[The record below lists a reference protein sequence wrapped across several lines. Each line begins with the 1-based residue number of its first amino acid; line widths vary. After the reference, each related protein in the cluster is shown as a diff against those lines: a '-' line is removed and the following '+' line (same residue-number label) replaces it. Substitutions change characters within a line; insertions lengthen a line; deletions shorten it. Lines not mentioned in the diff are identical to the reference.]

1 MSSQNKQIQILNGSV
16 LFREGDQ
23 GDCAYV
29 IEEGKILV
37 YLEREGEEVP
47 ISLLKK
53 GEIFGEMSLIDNL
66 PRSASVKALEDCV
79 LAVITKDQLLERFN
93 SSDSLVQLL
102 LKVMMNRV
110 RKNNSSYTQ
119 IQDLN
124 ANLDQDL
131 DQNGVD
137 AAIENLKL
145 ENRLQEALN
154 NNEFEMFY
162 QPIINI
168 KLNQA
173 IGCEALIR
181 WKDPLHGYVQ
191 PDKFID
197 FLENS
202 RLITPVGNW
211 IFERCFQDYHKLKA
225 LFGQDFM
232 MSINVS
238 SRQFVHPEFMN
249 DLEKLTWTHK
259 IQSKNIKL
267 EVTER
272 VMMDGSV
279 ALDILSKCKA
289 KGFNISID
297 DFGTGF
303 SSLSYLRDFPAD
315 YLKIDRSFVCASTK
329 DEKSKAITFAVI
341 DLAHR
346 LKMGVIAEGV
356 ETEQQLQLLS
366 SHGCNDVQGFLF
378 SKPVGPF
385 QTELYWRQRM
395 SNPGR
400 ALRCDQL
407 TQSDDAA
414 ARTMKVAA
422 MA

>member
-16 LFREGDQ
+16 LFREGEQ

-66 PRSASVKALEDCV
+66 PRSASVKAIEDCV
-79 LAVITKDQLLERFN
+79 LAVVTKDQLLERFN

-110 RKNNSSYTQ
+110 RKNNLSYTQ

-124 ANLDQDL
+124 TNPNQDL

-211 IFERCFQDYHKLKA
+211 IFERCFQDYHKLKG
-225 LFGQDFM
+225 LFGQDYM

-249 DLEKLTWTHK
+249 DLEKLTWKHK

-289 KGFNISID
+289 KGFHISID

-303 SSLSYLRDFPAD
+303 SSLQYLSQMPVS
-315 YLKIDRSFVCASTK
+315 YLKIDKSFVSKISK
-329 DEKSKAITFAVI
+329 DMKVLAVVRSMI
-341 DLAHR
+341 FMAEALG
-346 LKMGVIAEGV
+346 MEVIAEGV
-356 ETEQQLQLLS
+356 ETAEERSALL
-366 SHGCNDVQGFLF
+366 GLGANYAQGWLYSKAVPVDQFLKLPIF
-378 SKPVGPF
+378 YVGVK
-385 QTELYWRQRM
+385 
-395 SNPGR
+395 
-400 ALRCDQL
+400 
-407 TQSDDAA
+407 AA
-414 ARTMKVAA
+414 
-422 MA
+422 

>member
-79 LAVITKDQLLERFN
+79 LAVVTKDQLLERFN
-93 SSDSLVQLL
+93 TSDSLVQLL

-110 RKNNSSYTQ
+110 RKNNLSYTQ

-124 ANLDQDL
+124 ANQNQDL

-197 FLENS
+197 F
-202 RLITPVGNW
+202 
-211 IFERCFQDYHKLKA
+211 
-225 LFGQDFM
+225 
-232 MSINVS
+232 
-238 SRQFVHPEFMN
+238 
-249 DLEKLTWTHK
+249 
-259 IQSKNIKL
+259 
-267 EVTER
+267 
-272 VMMDGSV
+272 
-279 ALDILSKCKA
+279 
-289 KGFNISID
+289 
-297 DFGTGF
+297 
-303 SSLSYLRDFPAD
+303 
-315 YLKIDRSFVCASTK
+315 
-329 DEKSKAITFAVI
+329 
-341 DLAHR
+341 
-346 LKMGVIAEGV
+346 
-356 ETEQQLQLLS
+356 
-366 SHGCNDVQGFLF
+366 
-378 SKPVGPF
+378 
-385 QTELYWRQRM
+385 
-395 SNPGR
+395 
-400 ALRCDQL
+400 
-407 TQSDDAA
+407 
-414 ARTMKVAA
+414 
-422 MA
+422 

>member
-37 YLEREGEEVP
+37 YLERDGEEVP

-66 PRSASVKALEDCV
+66 PRSASVKAIEDCV

-93 SSDSLVQLL
+93 TSDSLVQLL

-225 LFGQDFM
+225 LFGQDYM

-238 SRQFVHPEFMN
+238 SRQFVHPEFLN
-249 DLEKLTWTHK
+249 DLEKLTWKHK
-259 IQSKNIKL
+259 IQSKYIKL

-289 KGFNISID
+289 KGFHISID

-303 SSLSYLRDFPAD
+303 SSLQYLSQMPVS
-315 YLKIDRSFVCASTK
+315 YLKIDKSFVSKISK
-329 DEKSKAITFAVI
+329 DMKVLAVVRSMI
-341 DLAHR
+341 FMAEALG
-346 LKMGVIAEGV
+346 MEVIAEGV
-356 ETEQQLQLLS
+356 ETAEERSALL
-366 SHGCNDVQGFLF
+366 GLGANYAQGWLY
-378 SKPVGPF
+378 SKAVPV
-385 QTELYWRQRM
+385 
-395 SNPGR
+395 
-400 ALRCDQL
+400 DQFIKL
-407 TQSDDAA
+407 PIFYVGVKAA
-414 ARTMKVAA
+414 
-422 MA
+422 

>member
-37 YLEREGEEVP
+37 YLVRDGEEVP

-66 PRSASVKALEDCV
+66 PRSASVKAIEDCV

-93 SSDSLVQLL
+93 TSDSLVQLL

-225 LFGQDFM
+225 LFGQDYM

-238 SRQFVHPEFMN
+238 SRQFVHPEFLN
-249 DLEKLTWTHK
+249 DLEKLTWKHK
-259 IQSKNIKL
+259 IQSKYIKL

-289 KGFNISID
+289 KGFHISID

-303 SSLSYLRDFPAD
+303 SSLQYLSQMPVS
-315 YLKIDRSFVCASTK
+315 YLKIDKSFVSKISK
-329 DEKSKAITFAVI
+329 DMKVLAVVRSMI
-341 DLAHR
+341 FMAEALG
-346 LKMGVIAEGV
+346 MEVIAEGV
-356 ETEQQLQLLS
+356 ETAEERSALL
-366 SHGCNDVQGFLF
+366 GLGANYAQGWLY
-378 SKPVGPF
+378 SKAVPV
-385 QTELYWRQRM
+385 
-395 SNPGR
+395 
-400 ALRCDQL
+400 DQFIKL
-407 TQSDDAA
+407 PIFYVGVKAA
-414 ARTMKVAA
+414 
-422 MA
+422 

>member
-1 MSSQNKQIQILNGSV
+1 MNSQNKQIQILNGSV

-66 PRSASVKALEDCV
+66 PRSASVKAIEDCV
-79 LAVITKDQLLERFN
+79 LTVVTKDQLLERFN
-93 SSDSLVQLL
+93 TSDSLVQLL

-137 AAIENLKL
+137 SAIENLKL

-211 IFERCFQDYHKLKA
+211 IFERCFQDYHKLKV

-249 DLEKLTWTHK
+249 DLEKLTWKHK

-303 SSLSYLRDFPAD
+303 SSLQYLSQMPVS
-315 YLKIDRSFVCASTK
+315 YLKIDKSFVSKISK
-329 DEKSKAITFAVI
+329 DMKVLAVVRSMI
-341 DLAHR
+341 FMAEALG
-346 LKMGVIAEGV
+346 MEVIAEGV
-356 ETEQQLQLLS
+356 ETAEERSALL
-366 SHGCNDVQGFLF
+366 GLGANYAQGWLYSKAVPVDQFLKLPIF
-378 SKPVGPF
+378 YVGVK
-385 QTELYWRQRM
+385 
-395 SNPGR
+395 
-400 ALRCDQL
+400 
-407 TQSDDAA
+407 AA
-414 ARTMKVAA
+414 
-422 MA
+422 

>member
-1 MSSQNKQIQILNGSV
+1 MSSQNKQIQISNGSV
-16 LFREGDQ
+16 LFREGEQ
-23 GDCAYV
+23 GNCAYI

-37 YLEREGEEVP
+37 YLVREGEEVP

-79 LAVITKDQLLERFN
+79 LTVVTKDQLLERFN

-110 RKNNSSYTQ
+110 RKNNLSYTQ

-124 ANLDQDL
+124 ANQNQDL

-137 AAIENLKL
+137 SAIENLKL

-249 DLEKLTWTHK
+249 DLEKLTWKHK

-303 SSLSYLRDFPAD
+303 SSLQYLSQMPVS
-315 YLKIDRSFVCASTK
+315 YLKIDKSFVSKISK
-329 DEKSKAITFAVI
+329 DMKVLAVVRSMI
-341 DLAHR
+341 FMAEALG
-346 LKMGVIAEGV
+346 MEVIAEGV
-356 ETEQQLQLLS
+356 ETVEERSALL
-366 SHGCNDVQGFLF
+366 GLGANYAQGWLYSKAVPVDQFLKLPIF
-378 SKPVGPF
+378 YVGVK
-385 QTELYWRQRM
+385 
-395 SNPGR
+395 
-400 ALRCDQL
+400 
-407 TQSDDAA
+407 AA
-414 ARTMKVAA
+414 
-422 MA
+422 

>member
-249 DLEKLTWTHK
+249 DLEKLTWKHK

-303 SSLSYLRDFPAD
+303 SSLQYLSQMPVS
-315 YLKIDRSFVCASTK
+315 YLKIDKSFVSKISK
-329 DEKSKAITFAVI
+329 DMKVLAVVRSMI
-341 DLAHR
+341 FMAEALG
-346 LKMGVIAEGV
+346 MEVIAEGV
-356 ETEQQLQLLS
+356 ETAEERSALL
-366 SHGCNDVQGFLF
+366 GLGANYAQGWLYSKAVPVDQFLKLPIF
-378 SKPVGPF
+378 YVGVK
-385 QTELYWRQRM
+385 
-395 SNPGR
+395 
-400 ALRCDQL
+400 
-407 TQSDDAA
+407 AA
-414 ARTMKVAA
+414 
-422 MA
+422 